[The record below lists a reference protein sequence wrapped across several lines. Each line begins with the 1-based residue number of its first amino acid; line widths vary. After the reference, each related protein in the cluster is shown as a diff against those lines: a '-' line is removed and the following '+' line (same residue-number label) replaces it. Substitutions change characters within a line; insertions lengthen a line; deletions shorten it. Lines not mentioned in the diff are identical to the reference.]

1 MFESQ
6 ERGFLLNLKE
16 KVGNLPIFYLCNKVD
31 KDTTA
36 LEFDKDSDSEEDKDP
51 PKEEE
56 KELLAYRAL
65 SQCYMVPGDIEP
77 TQCPFFHGLSTK
89 EVRNA
94 RLKKHSNKY
103 TEQFDDLKFKLLKFV
118 AAGVTSHLRS
128 AAELLCQIQKRVFD
142 FFLNCDFNQDTIHA
156 QDELFNKL
164 ELKERDY
171 VVKMRGYVQE
181 NLYKLSKLVED
192 DVKNNRAKIL
202 TDAAQ
207 MQFDSIKIG
216 DVVGRNEV
224 VEQCRRQIKDL
235 VLFKATNI
243 SLIKIQHTI
252 SVITNDLR
260 KSLESSLC
268 EVGKKDDH
276 LATVVRRQLQYSFLQ
291 HFQTRDVCPHFDY
304 ALMKSGVRLM
314 DNAKKAVIDVWS
326 AIRGRGT
333 YLNAEWKQSIAENV
347 LDNIDCD
354 AIARRICGRM
364 LEDLEN
370 GHQLF
375 QFNLAYMKQFCQAAL
390 ELSDVQKKFAAEQ
403 SPYFSRLMSEASALS
418 QTLVSDVPLRAEAG
432 AQIRREGNRGKV
444 FKDKTDKERVVKQ
457 LTVTAHPSEMRDEHL
472 LGITRTLGRS
482 DY

>member
-1 MFESQ
+1 M
-6 ERGFLLNLKE
+6 
-16 KVGNLPIFYLCNKVD
+16 PIFFLCNMVD
-31 KDTTA
+31 KNWTA
-36 LEFDKDSDSEEDKDP
+36 LEFDKDSNLEEDVDKDP
-51 PKEEE
+51 RNEEE

-65 SQCYMVPGDIEP
+65 SQCYMVPGDIKP
-77 TQCPFFHGLSTK
+77 TQCPFFHGLSIK

-94 RLKKHSNKY
+94 RLKKHSNQY
-103 TEQFDDLKFKLLKFV
+103 TKQFDDLKLKLLRFV
-118 AAGVTSHLRS
+118 AAGMTSHLRS
-128 AAELLCQIQKRVFD
+128 AVELLCQIQKRVFG

-156 QDELFNKL
+156 QDEFFNKL
-164 ELKERDY
+164 ELKERDH

-192 DVKNNRAKIL
+192 GVKYNRAKIL

-216 DVVGRNEV
+216 DVVRRNEV

-235 VLFKATNI
+235 VFFKVTNY
-243 SLIKIQHTI
+243 SLIRIQRTI
-252 SVITNDLR
+252 SVITNDLH
-260 KSLESSLC
+260 KSLESLLC

-276 LATVVRRQLQYSFLQ
+276 LATLVRKQLQYSFLQ
-291 HFQTRDVCPHFDY
+291 HFETQDVCPHFDY

-326 AIRGRGT
+326 AIRGRRT
-333 YLNAEWKQSIAENV
+333 YLDEEWNRGIAEN
-347 LDNIDCD
+347 LLNNIDCD
-354 AIARRICGRM
+354 AIARRICDRM

-375 QFNLAYMKQFCQAAL
+375 QFNLAYMKQFCRAAL
-390 ELSDVQKKFAAEQ
+390 ELSDVQKKLAAEQ

-418 QTLVSDVPLRAEAG
+418 QTLAFDVPLRAVVG
-432 AQIRREGNRGKV
+432 AQIGREGNRGKV
-444 FKDKTDKERVVKQ
+444 FEDKTDKERVVKQ
-457 LTVTAHPSEMRDEHL
+457 LTVTVHPSEMRDEHL

-482 DY
+482 DYQMVFGHNPGPYYEKYYF

>member
-6 ERGFLLNLKE
+6 DRGFLLNLKK
-16 KVGNLPIFYLCNKVD
+16 KVGNLPIFYLCNKV
-31 KDTTA
+31 
-36 LEFDKDSDSEEDKDP
+36 EDKDP
-51 PKEEE
+51 PNEEE

-65 SQCYMVPGDIEP
+65 SQCYMVSGDAEP

-89 EVRNA
+89 EVRKA
-94 RLKKHSNKY
+94 RLKKHSNQY
-103 TEQFDDLKFKLLKFV
+103 TKQFDDLKFKLLKFV

-171 VVKMRGYVQE
+171 VVKMRGYVQK

-192 DVKNNRAKIL
+192 CVKWNRGKIL

-207 MQFDSIKIG
+207 IQFDSIKIG
-216 DVVGRNEV
+216 DFVRQN
-224 VEQCRRQIKDL
+224 EQCRRQIKDL
-235 VLFKATNI
+235 LLFKATNI
-243 SLIKIQHTI
+243 SLIRIQRAI

-276 LATVVRRQLQYSFLQ
+276 LATLVRRQLQYSFLQ
-291 HFQTRDVCPHFDY
+291 HFQTRDVCPHLYY
-304 ALMKSGVRLM
+304 AFMKSEVTLLESM
-314 DNAKKAVIDVWS
+314 KKPVVDVWY

-347 LDNIDCD
+347 LDNINYD
-354 AIARRICGRM
+354 AIARRICDRM

-390 ELSDVQKKFAAEQ
+390 ELSDVQKKFAAAQ
-403 SPYFSRLMSEASALS
+403 SPHFSRLMSEASALS
-418 QTLVSDVPLRAEAG
+418 QTLAFDVPLRAVVG
-432 AQIRREGNRGKV
+432 DQIGRNGNRGKV
-444 FKDKTDKERVVKQ
+444 FEDKTDRERVVKQ
-457 LTVTAHPSEMRDEHL
+457 LTVAVHPSEMRDEHL

-482 DY
+482 DYQMVFGHNLGPYYEKCFF